1 MMQQL
6 SQKVSWYLFL
16 HDANWFV
23 WHVVRSCLKEQPCS
37 GGGLRGLQSR
47 GGSLYLFVHMRSNG
61 ISRSLK
67 YKYPDF
73 FFLPSYTWQITGGK
87 WAGWSKLSTHG
98 KLQKLLGAVHCWFWA
113 FDSKKNIEYHQ
124 PYPLTRNW
132 NLIQMGL
139 KWKLKT
145 TMTEWLWNKTLL
157 RHSSDQNIL
166 HQKLNCALV
175 SVRT

>member
-1 MMQQL
+1 MQTGL
-6 SQKVSWYLFL
+6 YDMSSDHAWRNSRALVG
-16 HDANWFV
+16 V
-23 WHVVRSCLKEQPCS
+23 WEACSHAAGRCTCLYTWEVTES
-37 GGGLRGLQSR
+37 
-47 GGSLYLFVHMRSNG
+47 VEAWN
-61 ISRSLK
+61 ISTLI
-67 YKYPDF
+67 F